1 MKLVTDNTKLSEP
14 MKRKSIFLFL
24 PVMVLAFMSL
34 YSCTDVLENKA
45 TDEAADLV
53 VDNDAVTLV
62 QGDEITV
69 NITSGNGDY
78 FTRSFDE
85 SVVTAS
91 VSGTEVTIKAVEN
104 SSLGEDDVLGTTVIV
119 VDGRKKVVRIN
130 VQVARLWDLTTDVA
144 ESGLDLFIGETRTV
158 KILTGNGDYK
168 ISAAEGY
175 ENHIGVS
182 EITGQ
187 TFTVTGL
194 LETAEDIM
202 LTLTDKKGKSVTFP
216 VKVSIV
222 DLTLDSNE
230 AVFAEPDASAQYI
243 TIEQGNGGYSF
254 AYRTGDGEPA
264 TASAVVEA
272 VESGNLITLTPKS
285 AGEVTVI
292 VTDQKGSSEE
302 IAVTVNPYELKLAD
316 NASSITVEGFANTAS
331 VAIARGN
338 GGYRLADLTAD
349 NLKYIKS
356 AEIDGNNNIVV
367 EAKWLGTTTLTLS
380 DNAGK
385 TLEIPVTV
393 APVAAELSSD
403 YCFRMGIREYIESHP
418 DFDHQEKLTFEM
430 VFWPTYSRS
439 LQSFIGLE
447 GVFLLRCEG
456 NGDTD
461 LRFEI
466 ATNIHKDPYNLSG
479 DVYNDPRF
487 RSRQRMGNDRQGN
500 AQWYHIAIV
509 FDGTQSSTKE
519 AYKMYINGVREELT
533 PASDEYADVAPDPY
547 LVLSAVK
554 GDEALMIGR
563 SGNSEYRLGYCAVA
577 QARMWTVARTEA
589 EIKADMCTYFSPEEA
604 AEKEGLAGY
613 WVPSEGTSG
622 IDAFPNY
629 GYVGEGLDGI
639 VYNNAVKTITE
650 TPFTGKYRLVDCPY
664 LVR

>member
-1 MKLVTDNTKLSEP
+1 
-14 MKRKSIFLFL
+14 MKRKLLFLFL
-24 PVMVLAFMSL
+24 PLMFFSV
-34 YSCTDVLENKA
+34 SCTDELDDGTVE
-45 TDEAADLV
+45 EAADLA
-53 VDNDAVTLV
+53 VDNDAVTLI

-69 NITSGNGDY
+69 NIISGNGDY

-91 VSGTEVTIKAVEN
+91 VDGTEVTIKAVEN
-104 SSLGEDDVLGTTVIV
+104 SSLGEGDVLETTVIV

-130 VQVARLWDLTTDVA
+130 VQVARLWELTTDA
-144 ESGLDLFIGETRTV
+144 PADGLGLFIGETRTV
-158 KILTGNGDYK
+158 KILTGNGDYR
-168 ISAAEGY
+168 ISAPEGY
-175 ENHIGVS
+175 EDHIAVS
-182 EITGQ
+182 EISGQ
-187 TFTVTGL
+187 TFSVTGL
-194 LETAEDIM
+194 LETREDIV
-202 LTLTDKKGKSVTFP
+202 LTLADKKDKSTAIP

-243 TIEQGNGGYSF
+243 AIEQGNGGYSF
-254 AYRTGDGEPA
+254 AYRTGDSEPA
-264 TASAVVEA
+264 EESAVVEA

-302 IAVTVNPYELKLAD
+302 IAVTVNPYELKLAG
-316 NASSITVEGFANTAS
+316 NASSITIEGFANTAS

-338 GGYRLADLTAD
+338 GGYRLAGLTDD
-349 NLKYIKS
+349 NSKYIKS
-356 AEIDGNNNIVV
+356 AEIDEHNNIVV
-367 EAKWLGTTTLTLS
+367 EANWLGTTTLTLS

>member
-1 MKLVTDNTKLSEP
+1 
-14 MKRKSIFLFL
+14 MKRKLLFLFL
-24 PVMVLAFMSL
+24 PLMFFSV
-34 YSCTDVLENKA
+34 SCTDELDDGTVE
-45 TDEAADLV
+45 EAADLA
-53 VDNDAVTLV
+53 VDNDAVTLI

-91 VSGTEVTIKAVEN
+91 VDGTEVTIKAVEN
-104 SSLGEDDVLGTTVIV
+104 SSLGEGDVLETTVIV

-130 VQVARLWDLTTDVA
+130 VQVARLWELTTDA
-144 ESGLDLFIGETRTV
+144 PADGLDLFIGETRTV
-158 KILTGNGDYK
+158 KILTGNGDYR
-168 ISAAEGY
+168 ISAPEGY
-175 ENHIGVS
+175 EDHIAVS
-182 EITGQ
+182 EISGQ
-187 TFTVTGL
+187 TFSVTGL
-194 LETAEDIM
+194 LETREDIV
-202 LTLTDKKGKSVTFP
+202 LTLADKKDKSTAIP

-243 TIEQGNGGYSF
+243 AIEQGNGGYSF
-254 AYRTGDGEPA
+254 AYRTGDSEPA
-264 TASAVVEA
+264 EESAVVEA

-302 IAVTVNPYELKLAD
+302 IAVTVNPYELKLAG
-316 NASSITVEGFANTAS
+316 NASSITIEGFANTAS

-338 GGYRLADLTAD
+338 GGYRLAGLTDD
-349 NLKYIKS
+349 NSKYIKS
-356 AEIDGNNNIVV
+356 AEIDEHNNIVV
-367 EAKWLGTTTLTLS
+367 EA
-380 DNAGK
+380 N
-385 TLEIPVTV
+385 

>member
-1 MKLVTDNTKLSEP
+1 
-14 MKRKSIFLFL
+14 MKRKLLFLFL
-24 PVMVLAFMSL
+24 PLMFFSV
-34 YSCTDVLENKA
+34 SCTDELDDGTVE
-45 TDEAADLV
+45 EAADLA
-53 VDNDAVTLV
+53 VDNDAVTLI

-91 VSGTEVTIKAVEN
+91 VDGTEVTIKAVEN
-104 SSLGEDDVLGTTVIV
+104 SSLGEGDVLETTVIV

-130 VQVARLWDLTTDVA
+130 VQVARLWELTTDA
-144 ESGLDLFIGETRTV
+144 PADGLDLFIGETRTV
-158 KILTGNGDYK
+158 KILTGNGDYR
-168 ISAAEGY
+168 ISAPEGY
-175 ENHIGVS
+175 EDHIAVS
-182 EITGQ
+182 EISGQ
-187 TFTVTGL
+187 TFSVTGL
-194 LETAEDIM
+194 LETREDIV
-202 LTLTDKKGKSVTFP
+202 LTLADKKDKSTAIP

-243 TIEQGNGGYSF
+243 AIEQGNGGYSF
-254 AYRTGDGEPA
+254 AYRTGDSEPA
-264 TASAVVEA
+264 EESAVVEA

-302 IAVTVNPYELKLAD
+302 IAVTVNPYELKLAG
-316 NASSITVEGFANTAS
+316 NASSITIEGFANTAS

-338 GGYRLADLTAD
+338 GGYRLAGLTDD
-349 NLKYIKS
+349 NSKYIKS
-356 AEIDGNNNIVV
+356 AEIDEHNNIVV
-367 EAKWLGTTTLTLS
+367 EANWLGTTTLTLS

>member
-1 MKLVTDNTKLSEP
+1 
-14 MKRKSIFLFL
+14 MKRKLLFLFL
-24 PVMVLAFMSL
+24 PLMFFSV
-34 YSCTDVLENKA
+34 SCTDELDDGTVE
-45 TDEAADLV
+45 EAADLA
-53 VDNDAVTLV
+53 VDNDAVTLI

-69 NITSGNGDY
+69 NIISGNGDY

-85 SVVTAS
+85 SVLTAS
-91 VSGTEVTIKAVEN
+91 VDGTEVTIKAVEN
-104 SSLGEDDVLGTTVIV
+104 SSLGEGDVLETTVIV

-130 VQVARLWDLTTDVA
+130 VQVARLWELTTDA
-144 ESGLDLFIGETRTV
+144 PADGLDLFIGETRTV
-158 KILTGNGDYK
+158 KILTGNGDYR
-168 ISAAEGY
+168 ISAPEGY
-175 ENHIGVS
+175 EDHIAVS
-182 EITGQ
+182 EISGQ
-187 TFTVTGL
+187 TFSVTGL
-194 LETAEDIM
+194 LETREDIV
-202 LTLTDKKGKSVTFP
+202 LTLADKKDKSTAIP

-243 TIEQGNGGYSF
+243 AIEQGNGGYSF
-254 AYRTGDGEPA
+254 AYRTGDSEPA
-264 TASAVVEA
+264 EESAVVEA

-302 IAVTVNPYELKLAD
+302 IAVTVNPYELKLAG
-316 NASSITVEGFANTAS
+316 NASSITIEGFANTAS

-338 GGYRLADLTAD
+338 GGYRLAGLTDD
-349 NLKYIKS
+349 NSKYIKS
-356 AEIDGNNNIVV
+356 AEIDEHNNIVV
-367 EAKWLGTTTLTLS
+367 EANWLGTTTLTLS

-466 ATNIHKDPYNLSG
+466 ATNIHKDRDNLSG
-479 DVYNDPRF
+479 DTYNDPRF
-487 RSRQRMGNDRQGN
+487 RSQQRMGNDRQGN

-533 PASDEYADVAPDPY
+533 PASDEYADVAPDLKP
-547 LVLSAVK
+547 
-554 GDEALMIGR
+554 
-563 SGNSEYRLGYCAVA
+563 
-577 QARMWTVARTEA
+577 
-589 EIKADMCTYFSPEEA
+589 
-604 AEKEGLAGY
+604 
-613 WVPSEGTSG
+613 
-622 IDAFPNY
+622 
-629 GYVGEGLDGI
+629 
-639 VYNNAVKTITE
+639 
-650 TPFTGKYRLVDCPY
+650 
-664 LVR
+664 

>member
-1 MKLVTDNTKLSEP
+1 
-14 MKRKSIFLFL
+14 MKRKLLFLFL
-24 PVMVLAFMSL
+24 PLMFFSV
-34 YSCTDVLENKA
+34 SCTDELDDGTVE
-45 TDEAADLV
+45 EAADLA
-53 VDNDAVTLV
+53 VDNDAVTLI

-91 VSGTEVTIKAVEN
+91 VDGTEVTIKAVEN
-104 SSLGEDDVLGTTVIV
+104 SSLGEGDVLETTVIV

-130 VQVARLWDLTTDVA
+130 VQVARLWELTTDA
-144 ESGLDLFIGETRTV
+144 PADGLDLFIGETRTV
-158 KILTGNGDYK
+158 KILTGNGDYR
-168 ISAAEGY
+168 ISAPEGY
-175 ENHIGVS
+175 EDHIAVS
-182 EITGQ
+182 EISGQ
-187 TFTVTGL
+187 TFSVTGL
-194 LETAEDIM
+194 LETREDIV
-202 LTLTDKKGKSVTFP
+202 LTLADKKDKSTAIP

-243 TIEQGNGGYSF
+243 AIEQGNGGYSF
-254 AYRTGDGEPA
+254 AYRTGDSEPA
-264 TASAVVEA
+264 EESAVVEA

-302 IAVTVNPYELKLAD
+302 IAVTVNPYELKLAG
-316 NASSITVEGFANTAS
+316 NASSITIEGFANTAS

-338 GGYRLADLTAD
+338 GGYRLAGLTDD
-349 NLKYIKS
+349 NSKYIKS
-356 AEIDGNNNIVV
+356 AEIDEHNNIVV
-367 EAKWLGTTTLTLS
+367 EANWLGTTTLTLS

-418 DFDHQEKLTFEM
+418 DFDHQGKLTFEM

-456 NGDTD
+456 NRDTD

-487 RSRQRMGNDRQGN
+487 RSQQRMGNDRQGN

>member
-1 MKLVTDNTKLSEP
+1 
-14 MKRKSIFLFL
+14 MKRKLLFLFL
-24 PVMVLAFMSL
+24 PLMFFSV
-34 YSCTDVLENKA
+34 SCTDELDDGTVE
-45 TDEAADLV
+45 EAADLA
-53 VDNDAVTLV
+53 VDNDAVTLI

-91 VSGTEVTIKAVEN
+91 VDGTEVTIKAVEN
-104 SSLGEDDVLGTTVIV
+104 SSLGEGDVLETTVIV

-130 VQVARLWDLTTDVA
+130 VQVARLWELTTDA
-144 ESGLDLFIGETRTV
+144 PADGLDLFIGETRTV
-158 KILTGNGDYK
+158 KILTGNGDYR
-168 ISAAEGY
+168 ISAPEGY
-175 ENHIGVS
+175 EDHIAVS
-182 EITGQ
+182 EISGQ
-187 TFTVTGL
+187 TFSVTGL
-194 LETAEDIM
+194 LETREDIV
-202 LTLTDKKGKSVTFP
+202 LTLADKKDKSTAIP
-216 VKVSIV
+216 VQVSIV

-243 TIEQGNGGYSF
+243 DIEQGNGGYSF
-254 AYRTGDGEPA
+254 AYRTGDSEPA
-264 TASAVVEA
+264 EESAVVEA

-302 IAVTVNPYELKLAD
+302 IAVTVNPYELKLAG
-316 NASSITVEGFANTAS
+316 NASSITIEGFANTAS

-367 EAKWLGTTTLTLS
+367 EANWLGTTTLTLS
-380 DNAGK
+380 DDAGK

-456 NGDTD
+456 NRDTD

-479 DVYNDPRF
+479 DAYNDPRF
-487 RSRQRMGNDRQGN
+487 RSQQRMGNDRQGN

-629 GYVGEGLDGI
+629 GYVGEELDGI

>member
-254 AYRTGDGEPA
+254 AYRTGDSEPA
-264 TASAVVEA
+264 EESAVVEA

-302 IAVTVNPYELKLAD
+302 IAVTVNPYELKLAG
-316 NASSITVEGFANTAS
+316 NASSITIEGFANTAS

-338 GGYRLADLTAD
+338 GGYRLAGLTDD
-349 NLKYIKS
+349 NSKYIKS
-356 AEIDGNNNIVV
+356 AEIDEHNNIVV
-367 EAKWLGTTTLTLS
+367 EANWLGTTTLTLS

-447 GVFLLRCEG
+447 GVFLLRCES

-466 ATNIHKDPYNLSG
+466 ATKIHKDPDNLSG
-479 DVYNDPRF
+479 DTYNDPRF
-487 RSRQRMGNDRQGN
+487 RSQQRMGNDRQGN

-509 FDGTQSSTKE
+509 FDGTRSSTKE

-547 LVLSAVK
+547 LVLSAVN

-604 AEKEGLAGY
+604 ATKEGLAGY

-639 VYNNAVKTITE
+639 VYNNAVQTISV

>member
-1 MKLVTDNTKLSEP
+1 
-14 MKRKSIFLFL
+14 MKRKLLFLFL
-24 PVMVLAFMSL
+24 PLMFFSV
-34 YSCTDVLENKA
+34 SCTDELDDGTVE
-45 TDEAADLV
+45 EAADLA
-53 VDNDAVTLV
+53 VDNDAVTLI

-69 NITSGNGDY
+69 NIISGNGDY

-91 VSGTEVTIKAVEN
+91 VDGTEVTIKAVEN
-104 SSLGEDDVLGTTVIV
+104 SSLGEGDVLETTVIV

-130 VQVARLWDLTTDVA
+130 VQVARLWELTTDA
-144 ESGLDLFIGETRTV
+144 PADGLDLFIGETRTV
-158 KILTGNGDYK
+158 KILTGNGDYR
-168 ISAAEGY
+168 ISAPEGY
-175 ENHIGVS
+175 EDHIAVS
-182 EITGQ
+182 EISGQ
-187 TFTVTGL
+187 TFSVTGL
-194 LETAEDIM
+194 LETREDIV
-202 LTLTDKKGKSVTFP
+202 LTLADKKDKSTAIP

-254 AYRTGDGEPA
+254 AYRTGDSEPA
-264 TASAVVEA
+264 EESAVVEA

-302 IAVTVNPYELKLAD
+302 IAVTVNPYELKLAG
-316 NASSITVEGFANTAS
+316 NASSITIEGFANTAS

-338 GGYRLADLTAD
+338 GGYRLAGLTDD
-349 NLKYIKS
+349 NSKYIKS
-356 AEIDGNNNIVV
+356 AEIDEHNNIVV
-367 EAKWLGTTTLTLS
+367 EANWLGTTTLTLS

>member
-1 MKLVTDNTKLSEP
+1 
-14 MKRKSIFLFL
+14 
-24 PVMVLAFMSL
+24 
-34 YSCTDVLENKA
+34 
-45 TDEAADLV
+45 
-53 VDNDAVTLV
+53 
-62 QGDEITV
+62 
-69 NITSGNGDY
+69 
-78 FTRSFDE
+78 
-85 SVVTAS
+85 
-91 VSGTEVTIKAVEN
+91 
-104 SSLGEDDVLGTTVIV
+104 
-119 VDGRKKVVRIN
+119 
-130 VQVARLWDLTTDVA
+130 
-144 ESGLDLFIGETRTV
+144 
-158 KILTGNGDYK
+158 
-168 ISAAEGY
+168 
-175 ENHIGVS
+175 
-182 EITGQ
+182 
-187 TFTVTGL
+187 
-194 LETAEDIM
+194 
-202 LTLTDKKGKSVTFP
+202 
-216 VKVSIV
+216 
-222 DLTLDSNE
+222 
-230 AVFAEPDASAQYI
+230 
-243 TIEQGNGGYSF
+243 
-254 AYRTGDGEPA
+254 
-264 TASAVVEA
+264 
-272 VESGNLITLTPKS
+272 
-285 AGEVTVI
+285 
-292 VTDQKGSSEE
+292 
-302 IAVTVNPYELKLAD
+302 VTVNPYELKLAD

-338 GGYRLADLTAD
+338 GGYRLADLTDD
-349 NLKYIKS
+349 NSKYIKS
-356 AEIDGNNNIVV
+356 AEIDEHNNIVV
-367 EAKWLGTTTLTLS
+367 EANWLGTTTLTLS

-447 GVFLLRCEG
+447 GVFLLRCES

-479 DVYNDPRF
+479 DTYNDPRF
-487 RSRQRMGNDRQGN
+487 RSQQRMGNDRQGN

-533 PASDEYADVAPDPY
+533 PASDEYADVAPDRY

>member
-1 MKLVTDNTKLSEP
+1 
-14 MKRKSIFLFL
+14 MKRKLLFLFL
-24 PVMVLAFMSL
+24 PLMFFSV
-34 YSCTDVLENKA
+34 SCTDELDDGTVE
-45 TDEAADLV
+45 EAADLA
-53 VDNDAVTLV
+53 VDNDAVTLI

-69 NITSGNGDY
+69 NIISGNGDY

-85 SVVTAS
+85 SVLTAS
-91 VSGTEVTIKAVEN
+91 VDGTEVTIKAVEN
-104 SSLGEDDVLGTTVIV
+104 SSLGEGDVLETTVIV

-130 VQVARLWDLTTDVA
+130 VQVARLWELTTDA
-144 ESGLDLFIGETRTV
+144 PADGLDLFIGETRTV
-158 KILTGNGDYK
+158 KILTGNGDYR
-168 ISAAEGY
+168 ISAPEGY
-175 ENHIGVS
+175 EDHIAVS
-182 EITGQ
+182 EISGQ
-187 TFTVTGL
+187 TFSVTGL
-194 LETAEDIM
+194 LETREDIV
-202 LTLTDKKGKSVTFP
+202 LTLADKKDKSTAIP

-243 TIEQGNGGYSF
+243 AIEQGNGGYSF
-254 AYRTGDGEPA
+254 AYRTGDSEPA
-264 TASAVVEA
+264 EESAVVEA

-302 IAVTVNPYELKLAD
+302 IAVTVNPYELKLAG
-316 NASSITVEGFANTAS
+316 NASSITIEGFANTAS

-338 GGYRLADLTAD
+338 GGYRLAGLTDD
-349 NLKYIKS
+349 NSKYIKS
-356 AEIDGNNNIVV
+356 AEIDEHNNIVV
-367 EAKWLGTTTLTLS
+367 EANWLGTTTLTLS

>member
-1 MKLVTDNTKLSEP
+1 
-14 MKRKSIFLFL
+14 MKRKLLFLFL
-24 PVMVLAFMSL
+24 PLMFFSV
-34 YSCTDVLENKA
+34 SCTDELDDGTVE
-45 TDEAADLV
+45 EAADLA
-53 VDNDAVTLV
+53 VDNDAVTLI

-91 VSGTEVTIKAVEN
+91 VDGTEVTIKAVEN
-104 SSLGEDDVLGTTVIV
+104 SSLGEGDVLETTVIV

-130 VQVARLWDLTTDVA
+130 VQVARLWELTTDA
-144 ESGLDLFIGETRTV
+144 PADGLDLFIGETRTV
-158 KILTGNGDYK
+158 KILTGNGDYR
-168 ISAAEGY
+168 ISAPEGY
-175 ENHIGVS
+175 EDHIAVS
-182 EITGQ
+182 EISGQ
-187 TFTVTGL
+187 TFSVTGL
-194 LETAEDIM
+194 LETREDIV
-202 LTLTDKKGKSVTFP
+202 LTLADKKDKSTAIP

-243 TIEQGNGGYSF
+243 AIEQGNGGYSF
-254 AYRTGDGEPA
+254 AYRTGDSEPA
-264 TASAVVEA
+264 EESAVVEA

-302 IAVTVNPYELKLAD
+302 IAVTVNPYELKLAG
-316 NASSITVEGFANTAS
+316 NASSITIEGFANTAS

-338 GGYRLADLTAD
+338 GGYRLAGLTDD
-349 NLKYIKS
+349 NSKYIKS
-356 AEIDGNNNIVV
+356 AEIDEHNNIVV
-367 EAKWLGTTTLTLS
+367 EANWLGTTTLTLS

-447 GVFLLRCEG
+447 GVFLLRCEN

>member
-1 MKLVTDNTKLSEP
+1 
-14 MKRKSIFLFL
+14 MKRKLLFLFL
-24 PVMVLAFMSL
+24 PLMFFSV
-34 YSCTDVLENKA
+34 SCTDELDDGTVE
-45 TDEAADLV
+45 EAADLA
-53 VDNDAVTLV
+53 VDNDAVTLI

-91 VSGTEVTIKAVEN
+91 VDGTEVTIKAVEN
-104 SSLGEDDVLGTTVIV
+104 SSLGEGDVLETTVIV

-130 VQVARLWDLTTDVA
+130 VQVARLWELTTDA
-144 ESGLDLFIGETRTV
+144 PADGLDLFIGETRTV
-158 KILTGNGDYK
+158 KILTGNGDYR
-168 ISAAEGY
+168 ISAPEGY
-175 ENHIGVS
+175 EDHIAVS
-182 EITGQ
+182 EISGQ
-187 TFTVTGL
+187 TFSVTGL
-194 LETAEDIM
+194 LETREDIV
-202 LTLTDKKGKSVTFP
+202 LTLADKKDKSTAIP
-216 VKVSIV
+216 VQVSIV

-243 TIEQGNGGYSF
+243 AIEQGNGGYSF
-254 AYRTGDGEPA
+254 AYRTGDSEPA
-264 TASAVVEA
+264 EESAVVEA

-302 IAVTVNPYELKLAD
+302 IAVTVNPYELKLAG
-316 NASSITVEGFANTAS
+316 NASSITIEGFANTAS

-338 GGYRLADLTAD
+338 GGYRLAGLTDD
-349 NLKYIKS
+349 NSKYIKS
-356 AEIDGNNNIVV
+356 AEIDEHNNIVV
-367 EAKWLGTTTLTLS
+367 EANWLGTTTLTLS

-456 NGDTD
+456 NRDTD

-479 DVYNDPRF
+479 DAYNDPRF
-487 RSRQRMGNDRQGN
+487 RSQQRMGNDRQGN

-563 SGNSEYRLGYCAVA
+563 SGNDKYRLGYCAVA
-577 QARMWTVARTEA
+577 QARMWTVARTEE
-589 EIKADMCTYFSPEEA
+589 EIKADMCTYFTPEEA
-604 AEKEGLAGY
+604 ATKEGLAGY
-613 WVPSEGTSG
+613 WVPSEGVG
-622 IDAFPNY
+622 NINAFPNY
-629 GYVGEGLDGI
+629 GYIGEELDGI
-639 VYNNAVKTITE
+639 VYNNAVDMISE

>member
-1 MKLVTDNTKLSEP
+1 
-14 MKRKSIFLFL
+14 MKRKLLFLFL
-24 PVMVLAFMSL
+24 PLMFFSV
-34 YSCTDVLENKA
+34 SCTDELDDGTVE
-45 TDEAADLV
+45 EAADLA
-53 VDNDAVTLV
+53 VDNDAVTLI

-69 NITSGNGDY
+69 NIISGNGDY

-91 VSGTEVTIKAVEN
+91 VDGTEVTIKAVEN
-104 SSLGEDDVLGTTVIV
+104 SSLGEGDVLETTVIV

-130 VQVARLWDLTTDVA
+130 VQVARLWELTTDA
-144 ESGLDLFIGETRTV
+144 PADGLDLFIGETRTV
-158 KILTGNGDYK
+158 KILTGNGDYR
-168 ISAAEGY
+168 ISAPEGY
-175 ENHIGVS
+175 EDHIAVS
-182 EITGQ
+182 EISGQ
-187 TFTVTGL
+187 TFSVTGL
-194 LETAEDIM
+194 LETREDIV
-202 LTLTDKKGKSVTFP
+202 LTLADKKDKSTAIP

-243 TIEQGNGGYSF
+243 AIEQGNGGYSF
-254 AYRTGDGEPA
+254 AYRTGDSEPA
-264 TASAVVEA
+264 EESAVVEA

-302 IAVTVNPYELKLAD
+302 IAVTVNPYELKLAG
-316 NASSITVEGFANTAS
+316 NVSSITIEGFANTAS

-338 GGYRLADLTAD
+338 GGYRLAGLTDD
-349 NLKYIKS
+349 NSKYIKS
-356 AEIDGNNNIVV
+356 AEIDEHNNIVV
-367 EAKWLGTTTLTLS
+367 EANWLGTTTLTLS

>member
-254 AYRTGDGEPA
+254 AYRTGDSEPA
-264 TASAVVEA
+264 EESAVVEA

-302 IAVTVNPYELKLAD
+302 IAVTVNPYELKLAG
-316 NASSITVEGFANTAS
+316 NASSITIEGFANTAS

-338 GGYRLADLTAD
+338 GGYRLAGLTDD
-349 NLKYIKS
+349 NSKYIKS
-356 AEIDGNNNIVV
+356 AEIDEHNNIVV
-367 EAKWLGTTTLTLS
+367 EANWLGTTTLTLS

-447 GVFLLRCEG
+447 GVFLLRCEN

>member
-1 MKLVTDNTKLSEP
+1 
-14 MKRKSIFLFL
+14 MKRKLLFLFL
-24 PVMVLAFMSL
+24 PLMFFSV
-34 YSCTDVLENKA
+34 SCTDELDDGTVE
-45 TDEAADLV
+45 EAADLA
-53 VDNDAVTLV
+53 VDNDAVTLI

-91 VSGTEVTIKAVEN
+91 VDGTEVTIKAVEN
-104 SSLGEDDVLGTTVIV
+104 SSLGEGDVLETTVIV

-130 VQVARLWDLTTDVA
+130 VQVARLWELTTDA
-144 ESGLDLFIGETRTV
+144 PADGLDLFIGETRTV
-158 KILTGNGDYK
+158 KILTGNGDYR
-168 ISAAEGY
+168 ISAPEGY
-175 ENHIGVS
+175 EDHIAVS
-182 EITGQ
+182 EISGQ
-187 TFTVTGL
+187 TFSVTGL
-194 LETAEDIM
+194 LETREDIV
-202 LTLTDKKGKSVTFP
+202 LTLADKKDKSTAIP

-243 TIEQGNGGYSF
+243 AIEQGNGGYSF
-254 AYRTGDGEPA
+254 AYRTGDSEPA
-264 TASAVVEA
+264 EESAVVEA

-292 VTDQKGSSEE
+292 VTDQKGSTEE
-302 IAVTVNPYELKLAD
+302 IAVTVNPYELKLAG
-316 NASSITVEGFANTAS
+316 NASSITIEGFANTAS

-338 GGYRLADLTAD
+338 GGYRLAGLTDD
-349 NLKYIKS
+349 NSKYIKS
-356 AEIDGNNNIVV
+356 AEIDEHNNIVV
-367 EAKWLGTTTLTLS
+367 EANWLGTTTLTLS

-418 DFDHQEKLTFEM
+418 DFDHQGKLTFEM

-456 NGDTD
+456 NRDTD

-487 RSRQRMGNDRQGN
+487 RSQQRMGNDRQGN

>member
-1 MKLVTDNTKLSEP
+1 
-14 MKRKSIFLFL
+14 
-24 PVMVLAFMSL
+24 
-34 YSCTDVLENKA
+34 
-45 TDEAADLV
+45 
-53 VDNDAVTLV
+53 
-62 QGDEITV
+62 
-69 NITSGNGDY
+69 
-78 FTRSFDE
+78 
-85 SVVTAS
+85 
-91 VSGTEVTIKAVEN
+91 
-104 SSLGEDDVLGTTVIV
+104 
-119 VDGRKKVVRIN
+119 
-130 VQVARLWDLTTDVA
+130 
-144 ESGLDLFIGETRTV
+144 
-158 KILTGNGDYK
+158 
-168 ISAAEGY
+168 
-175 ENHIGVS
+175 
-182 EITGQ
+182 
-187 TFTVTGL
+187 
-194 LETAEDIM
+194 
-202 LTLTDKKGKSVTFP
+202 
-216 VKVSIV
+216 
-222 DLTLDSNE
+222 
-230 AVFAEPDASAQYI
+230 
-243 TIEQGNGGYSF
+243 
-254 AYRTGDGEPA
+254 
-264 TASAVVEA
+264 
-272 VESGNLITLTPKS
+272 
-285 AGEVTVI
+285 
-292 VTDQKGSSEE
+292 
-302 IAVTVNPYELKLAD
+302 
-316 NASSITVEGFANTAS
+316 
-331 VAIARGN
+331 
-338 GGYRLADLTAD
+338 
-349 NLKYIKS
+349 
-356 AEIDGNNNIVV
+356 
-367 EAKWLGTTTLTLS
+367 
-380 DNAGK
+380 
-385 TLEIPVTV
+385 
-393 APVAAELSSD
+393 
-403 YCFRMGIREYIESHP
+403 MGIREYIESHP

>member
-1 MKLVTDNTKLSEP
+1 
-14 MKRKSIFLFL
+14 MKRKLLFLFL
-24 PVMVLAFMSL
+24 PLMFFSV
-34 YSCTDVLENKA
+34 SCTDELDDGTVE
-45 TDEAADLV
+45 EAADLA
-53 VDNDAVTLV
+53 VDNDAVTLI

-91 VSGTEVTIKAVEN
+91 VDGTEVTIKAVEN
-104 SSLGEDDVLGTTVIV
+104 SSLGEGDVLETTVIV

-130 VQVARLWDLTTDVA
+130 VQVARLWELTTDA
-144 ESGLDLFIGETRTV
+144 PADGLDLFIGETRTV
-158 KILTGNGDYK
+158 KILTGNGDYR
-168 ISAAEGY
+168 ISAPEGY
-175 ENHIGVS
+175 EDHIAVS
-182 EITGQ
+182 EISGQ
-187 TFTVTGL
+187 TFSVTGL
-194 LETAEDIM
+194 LETREDIV
-202 LTLTDKKGKSVTFP
+202 LTLADKKDKSTAIP
-216 VKVSIV
+216 VQVSIV

-243 TIEQGNGGYSF
+243 DIEQGNGGYSF
-254 AYRTGDGEPA
+254 AYRTGDSEPA
-264 TASAVVEA
+264 EESAVVEA

-302 IAVTVNPYELKLAD
+302 IAVTVNPYELKLAG
-316 NASSITVEGFANTAS
+316 NASSITIEGFANTAS

-338 GGYRLADLTAD
+338 GGYRLAGLTDD
-349 NLKYIKS
+349 NSKYIKS
-356 AEIDGNNNIVV
+356 AEIDEHNNIVV
-367 EAKWLGTTTLTLS
+367 EANWLGTTTLTLS

-456 NGDTD
+456 NRDTD

-479 DVYNDPRF
+479 DAYNDPRF
-487 RSRQRMGNDRQGN
+487 RSQQRMGNDRQGN

-629 GYVGEGLDGI
+629 GYIGEELDGI
-639 VYNNAVKTITE
+639 VYNNAVETITE
-650 TPFTGKYRLVDCPY
+650 TSFTGKYRLVDCPY